1 MDAKNHLLRVLMFPW
16 LAHGHIFP
24 YLELAKKLS
33 KKQFY
38 IYFCS
43 TPINLS
49 FINEHLDQNSIEL
62 VELHLPTVPDLPP
75 NYHTTKSLPPHLM
88 STLKTAFDMAEL
100 SFSHILRTLN
110 PDLLVYDFIQPWAPT
125 VASSL
130 NITAIHFLTG
140 SAVASDYMYQLCKSP
155 ENVVFPSTMHLEE
168 HEDQRMLQQLESTT
182 HGLSNKD
189 RFLEA
194 IDQSNTLVLIK
205 TFREIEDKYIDH
217 LSFITGKEM
226 VPVGPLVQEPTNDGK
241 QSSFIEWLDKKHKSS
256 TVFVSFGSEY
266 YMSREEIEETSHGL
280 ELSGVNFIWV
290 IRFPEGEN
298 AKLVEVLP
306 QGFMGRIGERGL
318 VVEGWAPQVE
328 ILGHPSIG
336 GFVSHC
342 GWSSVME
349 GIKFGIPIVA
359 TPMHL
364 DQPVNAKL
372 VVEVGVGMEVERE
385 SSGPKTFVRDEL
397 AKVIKEVVVDRK
409 GGNPVQRRVREI
421 SEKIRKQGEEGFDD
435 LVIRLLHLC
444 GKIKAEK

>member
-1 MDAKNHLLRVLMFPW
+1 
-16 LAHGHIFP
+16 
-24 YLELAKKLS
+24 
-33 KKQFY
+33 
-38 IYFCS
+38 
-43 TPINLS
+43 
-49 FINEHLDQNSIEL
+49 
-62 VELHLPTVPDLPP
+62 
-75 NYHTTKSLPPHLM
+75 M
-88 STLKTAFDMAEL
+88 STLKTAFDTAFDMAEL

-168 HEDQRMLQQLESTT
+168 HEDQRMLQLLESTT

-241 QSSFIEWLDKKHKSS
+241 QSSFIEC
-256 TVFVSFGSEY
+256 EY

-359 TPMHL
+359 MPMHL
-364 DQPVNAKL
+364 DQP
-372 VVEVGVGMEVERE
+372 
-385 SSGPKTFVRDEL
+385 
-397 AKVIKEVVVDRK
+397 VVVDRK